1 MDKDILVI
9 LDSIERE
16 RGIKKEVL
24 IEAVESA
31 LISAAKKTTDFKS
44 QDISVKIDRTSG
56 EIKFFSDNK
65 EIVRQDSWRIGRIA
79 AQTAKQVIIQK
90 IREAE
95 RGVIY
100 QEFKE
105 DRKSVV

>member
-31 LISAAKKTTDFKS
+31 LISAAKKTTDFKT

-56 EIKFFSDNK
+56 EIKFFSYY
-65 EIVRQDSWRIGRIA
+65 SGP
-79 AQTAKQVIIQK
+79 
-90 IREAE
+90 
-95 RGVIY
+95 G
-100 QEFKE
+100 E
-105 DRKSVV
+105 DRRHGDQEGTGARRELQARG